1 MVMFKNNLGFAD
13 IGTRYGI
20 MMIVMI
26 LAGVFQSMWLVVL
39 GVLVFLTAITGW
51 CPIYNMIGFST
62 RRE

>member
-1 MVMFKNNLGFAD
+1 MFHNNLGFTD
-13 IGTRYGI
+13 IGIRYGV